1 MIFQEKSAGSSVVT
15 EEAIRDM
22 FEAYRTMTAVTITKD
37 GRTYSWED
45 GICWKAT
52 SGALPAPPHTSIL
65 VIVFRHIPSAWRR
78 ERVPDANM

>member
-1 MIFQEKSAGSSVVT
+1 MLLQMIFQEKSDGSSVVT

-22 FEAYRTMTAVTITKD
+22 FRAYEAMATVTVTKD

-52 SGALPAPPHTSIL
+52 SGVLTAQPHTSAGS
-65 VIVFRHIPSAWRR
+65 SA
-78 ERVPDANM
+78 